1 MKKILYSAVVA
12 AFIGFESE
20 KVQALKLEGG
30 VQLPPM
36 NHDHHKLAQLD
47 QKVSQTIKSDG
58 Q

>member
-30 VQLPPM
+30 AQLPPM

-47 QKVSQTIKSDG
+47 
-58 Q
+58 